1 MERETSINLQATNKT
16 NREKMPAIEEGTK
29 IESLKDLLRKKR
41 IESLIEKGKG
51 TCFENAAIYH
61 QEYSDETVWYTVER
75 TASGY
80 TLQVQSDAN
89 KKQDAQDFTFHLDK
103 NGKIVKIEANP
114 KIEKLSERVNP
125 DAMADS
131 ILLLVEGLK
140 VEKPCQ

>member
-1 MERETSINLQATNKT
+1 
-16 NREKMPAIEEGTK
+16 
-29 IESLKDLLRKKR
+29 
-41 IESLIEKGKG
+41 
-51 TCFENAAIYH
+51 
-61 QEYSDETVWYTVER
+61 
-75 TASGY
+75 
-80 TLQVQSDAN
+80 
-89 KKQDAQDFTFHLDK
+89 LDK